1 MDYRLVPAFAIAF
14 ISLFSPCKKTDLSTE
29 IPCEIQSDNVAI
41 GSKLLTRPDSD
52 KIMGE
57 ASQLTCNTFLKK
69 GDTLEY
75 KCEYTP
81 LAQDAVSGKT
91 GKLGLMDEVYK
102 DAAAAHN
109 AYVAIYESNRSHPGV
124 EIVPHMGD
132 EAYYHSDGKNFYFFL
147 VRKGERMY
155 RMKLN
160 KVTSHSSEAEFK
172 RVGKLIVDRM

>member
-1 MDYRLVPAFAIAF
+1 
-14 ISLFSPCKKTDLSTE
+14 
-29 IPCEIQSDNVAI
+29 
-41 GSKLLTRPDSD
+41 
-52 KIMGE
+52 
-57 ASQLTCNTFLKK
+57 
-69 GDTLEY
+69 
-75 KCEYTP
+75 
-81 LAQDAVSGKT
+81 
-91 GKLGLMDEVYK
+91 MDEVYK

-132 EAYYHSDGKNFYFFL
+132 EAYYHTDGKNFYFFL